1 MKRVFNFSLLLVAVL
16 VIGFASCKNNKS
28 EPPQPNPDT
37 TKEENVKY
45 EFLYAGF
52 LEYLNMHGQQMSM
65 YEISFGRGCIER
77 KKYIEKG

>member
-28 EPPQPNPDT
+28 EPPKPNPDT

-52 LEYLNMHGQQMSM
+52 LEYLNMVNKCQCTKFLLWKRV
-65 YEISFGRGCIER
+65 Y
-77 KKYIEKG
+77 